1 MHELGGGIYAVDV
14 HLGGDVQED
23 VGVVEDHPDVGVDH
37 QVGDFL
43 GGGGRGGDDADDLL
57 GLGDALLEFVDVL
70 DDDVAH
76 GASYLLRVVVEDVV
90 DHEAPLGEDGARRYG
105 AAEVARADQ
114 RDVVSL
120 PEPKDVPHSLD
131 EVVGLVADPASAREA
146 YGVQIPAHL
155 HRVYAGEV
163 AELLAGDRVT
173 AFLDELLRGP
183 KILRRPLCQ
192 AGL

>member
-90 DHEAPLGEDGARRYG
+90 DHETPLGEDGARRYG
-105 AAEVARADQ
+105 ATEVARADQ
-114 RDVVSL
+114 GDVVGL
-120 PEPKDVPHSLD
+120 PETQDVPNGLH
-131 EVVGLVADPASAREA
+131 EVVGLVADPPRSGKSDR
-146 YGVQIPAHL
+146 VQIPAYL
-155 HRVYAGEV
+155 YGVDTGEV
-163 AELLAGDRVT
+163 A
-173 AFLDELLRGP
+173 
-183 KILRRPLCQ
+183 
-192 AGL
+192 